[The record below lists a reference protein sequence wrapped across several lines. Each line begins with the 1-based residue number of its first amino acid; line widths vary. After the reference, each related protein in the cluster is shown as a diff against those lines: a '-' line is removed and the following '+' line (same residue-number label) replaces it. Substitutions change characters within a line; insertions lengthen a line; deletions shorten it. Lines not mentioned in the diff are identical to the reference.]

1 MTEERQRTLES
12 ALRFAT
18 AYVRKAVADG
28 LMEDCVVPA
37 SVALERLRA
46 VLEGDGMMNVNQ
58 AIEVLLAGGN
68 SVRVVDGDLY
78 YTVNGKAHGS
88 QQLIRLA
95 EEKNRDELIE
105 ALTDALA
112 RALAGKP
119 VRNADELLAQARAI
133 LGTTPDSGL
142 SSEGRKGRSG
152 QNTNIMAGEPDGNR
166 RMHRYCMDRQIG
178 ANVRALNTTVL

>member
-1 MTEERQRTLES
+1 MVEGYEMGVEALVNEQTLIA

-28 LMEDCVVPA
+28 LMEDCAVPA

-68 SVRVVDGDLY
+68 NVRVVDGDLY
-78 YTVNGKAHGS
+78 YIVNGKACS
-88 QQLIRLA
+88 ALQLIRLA
-95 EEKNRDELIE
+95 ERQTEKNRDELIE

-112 RALAGKP
+112 RALAGEP

-133 LGTTPDSGL
+133 LGTTPDSAAAPGGL
-142 SSEGRKGRSG
+142 K
-152 QNTNIMAGEPDGNR
+152 TWD
-166 RMHRYCMDRQIG
+166 
-178 ANVRALNTTVL
+178 